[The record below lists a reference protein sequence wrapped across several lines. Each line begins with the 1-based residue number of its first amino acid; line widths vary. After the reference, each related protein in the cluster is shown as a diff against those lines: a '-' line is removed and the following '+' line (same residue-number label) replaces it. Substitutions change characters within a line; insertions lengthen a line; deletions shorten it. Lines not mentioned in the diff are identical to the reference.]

1 MNEIEK
7 KVIHIIE
14 QIRPFLQNDGGDL
27 KFIRIEDNVV
37 YVKMLGGCQGCPM
50 MGITLKNV
58 IEESIKN
65 EIPEIAEVRNVE

>member
-1 MNEIEK
+1 MMES
-7 KVIHIIE
+7 II
-14 QIRPFLQNDGGDL
+14 
-27 KFIRIEDNVV
+27 KIEDNVV